1 MRYIPRMLT
10 MIHLNTA
17 RIDQG
22 KLIVDRKFH
31 VGMQSY
37 IQKIRSPIVSIQPET
52 TADNQIM
59 DAVEVPLNQLGYGV
73 LTVQTDKTNLALP
86 KEHARM
92 RDQIGKS
99 KLMYGD
105 GLGSTAFARELS
117 VPYILMREYDRR
129 TQIKVTT
136 SQVTSSLR
144 QGVRALRWTS
154 DYLRRDIPDMR
165 RAHSIHCNGYPMF
178 DETKMFNKNRLLFLD
193 SRMSE
198 SMVISQDQLER
209 RLATLE
215 GRPLRMLYSGRYE
228 SIKGAV
234 DVIRVALE
242 CMKLGIKF
250 ELHCYGQGDL
260 KPQMQELAAQSTGD
274 AQIFIHDAVT
284 YPQLVQIS
292 QGFDLFLCCHVQA
305 DPSCTYLES
314 FGAGLPIVGYDN
326 RMWLRL
332 SQDSRVGMFSPMGQ
346 PELVAKDVQ
355 KFVLNRSLLRQSSQR
370 ARRFALEHCFE
381 REYERRTDAINAA
394 LDARS
399 H

>member
-1 MRYIPRMLT
+1 MRYIGRMLT
-10 MIHLNTA
+10 IIHLNTA
-17 RIDQG
+17 RIDKG

-37 IQKIRSPIVSIQPET
+37 VQKVRTPIVSIQPET
-52 TADNQIM
+52 TAENQIM
-59 DAVEVPLNQLGYGV
+59 DAVEVPLDQLGYGV
-73 LTVQTDKTNLALP
+73 LTVQTDNANVALP

-92 RDQIGKS
+92 RDQIGRS

-136 SQVTSSLR
+136 AQVSSPLR
-144 QGVRALRWTS
+144 QGVRALRWSS

-178 DETKMFNKNRLLFLD
+178 DETKRFNKNRLLFLD

-198 SMVISQDQLER
+198 SMVIPQHKLEQ
-209 RLATLE
+209 RLAIQAGE
-215 GRPLRMLYSGRYE
+215 PLRLLYSGRYE
-228 SIKGAV
+228 SIKGAL

-242 CMKLGIKF
+242 CMKLGISF

-260 KPQMQELAAQSTGD
+260 KSQMGELAAQATGN

-292 QGFDLFLCCHVQA
+292 QSFDLFVCCHVQA

-326 RMWLRL
+326 RMWKRL
-332 SQDSRVGMFSPMGQ
+332 SQESRVGMFSPIGL
-346 PELVAKDVQ
+346 PELVANDVQ
-355 KFVLNRSLLRQSSQR
+355 KFARNRTLLAQSSQR

-394 LDARS
+394 LDSRL
-399 H
+399 